1 MINKK
6 DQSDPIDNLE
16 YEKVLEEEII
26 NSYESKF
33 QKDTEE
39 DIKKIKF
46 YRLKRTPLE
55 ILNRTLFFFFI
66 GSFLFSLFLA
76 YSESKLWFILY
87 VISALSCV
95 FYTPNRKALKELIA
109 AWPNIEDLIK
119 GCLLYTSPSPRDLST
134 SRMPSSA

>member
-1 MINKK
+1 MTNKK
-6 DQSDPIDNLE
+6 DQRDPIDNLE

-26 NSYESKF
+26 NSYESIF
-33 QKDTEE
+33 LKDTEPV
-39 DIKKIKF
+39 KKKTKF
-46 YRLKRTPLE
+46 YRLKRSPLE
-55 ILNRTLFFFFI
+55 VLNRSFFFFFI

-119 GCLLYTSPSPRDLST
+119 GRSMWRKDK
-134 SRMPSSA
+134 

>member
-6 DQSDPIDNLE
+6 DGSDPMDNLE
-16 YEKVLEEEII
+16 YEKILEEEII

-33 QKDTEE
+33 QKDVEE
-39 DIKKIKF
+39 DSKKIKF

-55 ILNRTLFFFFI
+55 IVNRTFFFFFI
-66 GSFLFSLFLA
+66 GSFIFSLFLA

-119 GCLLYTSPSPRDLST
+119 GRSLWRKGK
-134 SRMPSSA
+134 

>member
-55 ILNRTLFFFFI
+55 ILNRTFFFFFI

-76 YSESKLWFILY
+76 YSESKLWCILY
-87 VISALSCV
+87 VISALSCI

-109 AWPNIEDLIK
+109 AWPNIEELIK
-119 GCLLYTSPSPRDLST
+119 GRSMWRKGK
-134 SRMPSSA
+134 

>member
-6 DQSDPIDNLE
+6 DSSDPIDNLE

-33 QKDTEE
+33 QNDTEE
-39 DIKKIKF
+39 NSKNIKF

-55 ILNRTLFFFFI
+55 ILNRTFFFFFI

-87 VISALSCV
+87 VVSALSCV

-109 AWPNIEDLIK
+109 AWPNIEDLMRGRSLWRK
-119 GCLLYTSPSPRDLST
+119 GK
-134 SRMPSSA
+134 

>member
-6 DQSDPIDNLE
+6 DISDPIDNLE

-26 NSYESKF
+26 NSYENKF
-33 QKDTEE
+33 LKDTGS
-39 DIKKIKF
+39 DKKKIKF
-46 YRLKRTPLE
+46 YRLKRTSFE
-55 ILNRTLFFFFI
+55 IVNRLFFFLFI
-66 GSFLFSLFLA
+66 GSFLFSYYLA

-119 GCLLYTSPSPRDLST
+119 GRSLWRKGK
-134 SRMPSSA
+134 

>member
-6 DQSDPIDNLE
+6 DQSDPINNLE
-16 YEKVLEEEII
+16 YEKVREEEII
-26 NSYESKF
+26 NSYERKF
-33 QKDTEE
+33 LKDTEPLR
-39 DIKKIKF
+39 KKTKF

-55 ILNRTLFFFFI
+55 ILNRTFFFFFI

-109 AWPNIEDLIK
+109 AWPNVEDLIK
-119 GCLLYTSPSPRDLST
+119 GRSMWRKGK
-134 SRMPSSA
+134 

>member
-6 DQSDPIDNLE
+6 DSSDPIDNLE

-26 NSYESKF
+26 NSYESKL
-33 QKDTEE
+33 QKVSESE
-39 DIKKIKF
+39 RKKVKF

-55 ILNRTLFFFFI
+55 IVNRLFFFFFI

-119 GCLLYTSPSPRDLST
+119 RRSLWRKGK
-134 SRMPSSA
+134 

>member
-1 MINKK
+1 MKNKK
-6 DQSDPIDNLE
+6 DISDPINNLE

-26 NSYESKF
+26 NSYESKVL
-33 QKDTEE
+33 QDTEL
-39 DIKKIKF
+39 DKKKTKF

-55 ILNRTLFFFFI
+55 IINRTFFFFFI
-66 GSFLFSLFLA
+66 GSFLFSLCLA

-119 GCLLYTSPSPRDLST
+119 GRSLWRKGK
-134 SRMPSSA
+134 

>member
-1 MINKK
+1 MKNKK
-6 DQSDPIDNLE
+6 DNRDPIDNLE

-33 QKDTEE
+33 HEDTKQSS
-39 DIKKIKF
+39 KKTKF

-55 ILNRTLFFFFI
+55 ILNRTFLFIFI

-87 VISALSCV
+87 VVSALSCV

-119 GCLLYTSPSPRDLST
+119 GRSFWRKGK
-134 SRMPSSA
+134 

>member
-1 MINKK
+1 MKNKK
-6 DQSDPIDNLE
+6 DISDPINNLE

-33 QKDTEE
+33 QKDTESE
-39 DIKKIKF
+39 KKKIKF

-55 ILNRTLFFFFI
+55 IVNRSFFFFFI

-76 YSESKLWFILY
+76 YSESKLWFIFY

-119 GCLLYTSPSPRDLST
+119 GRSMWRKGK
-134 SRMPSSA
+134 

>member
-26 NSYESKF
+26 NTYESKS
-33 QKDTEE
+33 QNDTKQ
-39 DIKKIKF
+39 DSKKNKF

-55 ILNRTLFFFFI
+55 IVNRLFFFSFI

-87 VISALSCV
+87 VLSALSCV
-95 FYTPNRKALKELIA
+95 FYTTNRKALKELIA
-109 AWPNIEDLIK
+109 AWPNLEDLIK
-119 GCLLYTSPSPRDLST
+119 GKSLWRKGK
-134 SRMPSSA
+134 

>member
-6 DQSDPIDNLE
+6 DSRDPIDNLE

-26 NSYESKF
+26 NLYESKLLTV
-33 QKDTEE
+33 TEP
-39 DIKKIKF
+39 DKKKTKF

-55 ILNRTLFFFFI
+55 ILNRTFFFFFI

-87 VISALSCV
+87 VISALSCI

-119 GCLLYTSPSPRDLST
+119 GKSLWRKGK
-134 SRMPSSA
+134 

>member
-6 DQSDPIDNLE
+6 DQNDPIDNLE

-33 QKDTEE
+33 QKDTE
-39 DIKKIKF
+39 DNSKKIKF

-55 ILNRTLFFFFI
+55 ILNRLFFFFFI

-119 GCLLYTSPSPRDLST
+119 GRSMWRKSK
-134 SRMPSSA
+134 

>member
-26 NSYESKF
+26 NSYENKF
-33 QKDTEE
+33 LKDTQP
-39 DIKKIKF
+39 DKKKTKF
-46 YRLKRTPLE
+46 YRLKRSPLE
-55 ILNRTLFFFFI
+55 IVNRIFFFFFI
-66 GSFLFSLFLA
+66 GSFVFSLFLA

-119 GCLLYTSPSPRDLST
+119 GNSMWRKGK
-134 SRMPSSA
+134 